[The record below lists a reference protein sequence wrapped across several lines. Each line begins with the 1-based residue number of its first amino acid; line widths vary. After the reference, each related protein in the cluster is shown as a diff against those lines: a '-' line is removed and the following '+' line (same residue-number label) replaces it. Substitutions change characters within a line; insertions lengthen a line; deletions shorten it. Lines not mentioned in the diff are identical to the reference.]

1 MHPLNNRALMVK
13 LLFIRSRLS
22 DTAAEGFFFFAN
34 LTTNS
39 KLKIFLEQFAESEQ
53 DTAES

>member
-1 MHPLNNRALMVK
+1 MHPLNNQALMVK

-34 LTTNS
+34 LATNS